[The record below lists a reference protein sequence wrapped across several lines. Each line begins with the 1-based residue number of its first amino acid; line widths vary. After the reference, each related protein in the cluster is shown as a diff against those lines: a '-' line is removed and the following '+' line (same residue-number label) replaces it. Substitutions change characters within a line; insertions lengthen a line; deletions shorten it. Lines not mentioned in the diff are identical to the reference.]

1 MKRRILVV
9 DDTPL
14 IREHLRVIL
23 EMDGFEVETAADGR
37 SALAAVRERLFHLV
51 ITDLRMPDMNGI
63 ELLTRA
69 RAEKLPFGV
78 IVLTGHGD
86 TLIALDAMKA
96 GADDFVTK
104 PYEPD
109 HFRIVVQRILERRR
123 LIDELEQLRKQ
134 MRESYSFHNMVS
146 KSARMRKIFDLIEQV
161 GPLGSTVLVTG
172 ETGTGKEL
180 VAQAIHAA
188 DSRRKGPFVALNC
201 AVLHESLLESELFG
215 HEKGAFTGADRRKK
229 GRFELADGGT
239 LFLDEVGD
247 VPPSMQA
254 KLLRVLQSGT
264 FERVGGTETVSVE
277 VRIIAATN
285 KRLEDEV
292 KAGRFRSDLFYRL
305 NVIRI
310 DLPPLR
316 ERVEDI
322 PLLAMHFLEKLIPMS
337 TPPVTEID
345 SEAMQTLV
353 THRWPGNVREL
364 ENAIKAAVAMADGSV
379 LHRATLPGTVAPRAR
394 QPFPGDSLID
404 IERPLPE
411 LTGDLVSRVEREYFA
426 KLLSHYRGNVARCAR
441 HSGLSRRSVTQKLQK
456 YDLDRTR
463 FKDPLLDGGLF
474 PASAL
479 DDRTD
484 VPPEVDDDDPS
495 EHDEEAMPGESS

>member
-23 EMDGFEVETAADGR
+23 EMDGYEVETACDGW
-37 SALAAVRERLFHLV
+37 SALTRLREKLFHLV
-51 ITDLRMPDMNGI
+51 ITDLRMPDMSGGD
-63 ELLTRA
+63 LLKTVRSE
-69 RAEKLPFGV
+69 RLPFGV

-86 TLIALDAMKA
+86 TQVALDAMKA

-109 HFRIVVQRILERRR
+109 HLRFLVKRILERRR

-134 MRESYSFHNMVS
+134 MREDYSFHNMVS
-146 KSARMRKIFDLIEQV
+146 KSPKMRKTFDLIEQI
-161 GPLGSTVLVTG
+161 GPLGSTVLING

-201 AVLHESLLESELFG
+201 AVLHDSLLESELFG
-215 HEKGAFTGADRRKK
+215 HEKGAFTGADKRKK
-229 GRFELADGGT
+229 GRFEIADGGT

-247 VPPSMQA
+247 VSPAMQA

-264 FERVGGTETVSVE
+264 FERVGGTETLQVD
-277 VRIIAATN
+277 VRIVAASN

-292 KAGRFRSDLFYRL
+292 KAGRFRADLFYRL
-305 NVIRI
+305 NVIQI
-310 DLPPLR
+310 ELPPLR
-316 ERVEDI
+316 ERAEDI
-322 PLLAMHFLEKLIPMS
+322 PLLAMHFLEKLTPMS
-337 TPPVTEID
+337 NPPVTEID
-345 SEAMQTLV
+345 SEAMQALIEYT
-353 THRWPGNVREL
+353 WPGNVREL
-364 ENAIKAAVAMADGSV
+364 ENAIKAAVAMAEGSV
-379 LHRATLPGTVAPRAR
+379 IHRDALPATVAPRAR
-394 QPFPGDSLID
+394 RPAGSNSLID
-404 IERPLPE
+404 IERPLPD
-411 LTGDLVSRVEREYFA
+411 LTDDLIGRVERDYFTR
-426 KLLSHYRGNVARCAR
+426 LLAQYKGNVARCAK

-463 FKDPLLDGGLF
+463 FKDTADLD
-474 PASAL
+474 PA
-479 DDRTD
+479 
-484 VPPEVDDDDPS
+484 
-495 EHDEEAMPGESS
+495 EA

>member
-23 EMDGFEVETAADGR
+23 ELDGHEVETAYDGR
-37 SALAAVRERLFHLV
+37 SAWTRLRERLFHLV
-51 ITDLRMPDMNGI
+51 ITDLRMPDMSGVD
-63 ELLTRA
+63 LLKAVRSE
-69 RAEKLPFGV
+69 RLPFGV
-78 IVLTGHGD
+78 IVLTAHGD
-86 TLIALDAMKA
+86 TQVALDAMKA

-109 HFRIVVQRILERRR
+109 HLRFLVKRILERRR

-134 MRESYSFHNMVS
+134 MREDYSFHNMVS
-146 KSARMRKIFDLIEQV
+146 KSPKMRKAFDLIEQI
-161 GPLGSTVLVTG
+161 GPLGSTVLING

-188 DSRRKGPFVALNC
+188 DSRRTGPFVALNC
-201 AVLHESLLESELFG
+201 AALHDALLESELFG
-215 HEKGAFTGADRRKK
+215 HERGSFTGADRRKK

-247 VPPSMQA
+247 VSPAMQA

-264 FERVGGTETVSVE
+264 FERVGGTETLKVD
-277 VRIIAATN
+277 VRIVAASN

-292 KAGRFRSDLFYRL
+292 KAGRFRTDLFYRL

-310 DLPPLR
+310 ELPPLR
-316 ERVEDI
+316 ERAEDI
-322 PLLAMHFLEKLIPMS
+322 PLLAMHFLEKLTPMS
-337 TPPVTEID
+337 NPPVTEID
-345 SEAMQTLV
+345 SEAMQALIKHT
-353 THRWPGNVREL
+353 WPGNVREL
-364 ENAIKAAVAMADGSV
+364 ENAIKAAVAMAEGSII
-379 LHRATLPGTVAPRAR
+379 RRDALPATVAPHAR
-394 QPFPGDSLID
+394 QPAGSNALID
-404 IERPLPE
+404 IERPLPD
-411 LTGDLVSRVEREYFA
+411 LTDDLIGRVERDYFTR
-426 KLLSHYRGNVARCAR
+426 LLARYKGNIARCAK

-463 FKDPLLDGGLF
+463 FKDT
-474 PASAL
+474 A
-479 DDRTD
+479 D
-484 VPPEVDDDDPS
+484 VDPT
-495 EHDEEAMPGESS
+495 EA